1 MMRMYFIMESA
12 LCQTRRGAVGAV
24 LSRMPSV
31 SWLSPWNALSC
42 WPDPESCSWMRQG
55 YLAPGAEPLCARLGR
70 TLGLSALY
78 FMHIALV
85 RTGVRVV
92 WSLFLPS
99 CFSCLNMGCLVGEL
113 LVGWPCEMLWSAVC
127 RSWAVSYCFSICS
140 LVLRGLVFP
149 SPFPVQLLYMS
160 IFLPSKN
167 S

>member
-1 MMRMYFIMESA
+1 MMRVYFIIESA

-78 FMHIALV
+78 FMHIALIW
-85 RTGVRVV
+85 VV
-92 WSLFLPS
+92 
-99 CFSCLNMGCLVGEL
+99 L
-113 LVGWPCEMLWSAVC
+113 LVSYLLAGPVRCCEVLSAD
-127 RSWAVSYCFSICS
+127 
-140 LVLRGLVFP
+140 LGLFHTASAFVPWF
-149 SPFPVQLLYMS
+149 
-160 IFLPSKN
+160 
-167 S
+167 